1 MTPNALS
8 SQDIVV
14 LSLYKVELQ
23 IINDLRLQVDHSV
36 IEFIK
41 NRINNIESPPPET
54 ERVLIS

>member
-14 LSLYKVELQ
+14 LSMYKVELQ
-23 IINDLRLQVDHSV
+23 RINDLRLQVDNSV

>member
-1 MTPNALS
+1 MTPNELS

-14 LSLYKVELQ
+14 LSMYKVELQ
-23 IINDLRLQVDHSV
+23 RINDLRLQVDHSV

>member
-14 LSLYKVELQ
+14 LSMYKVELQ
-23 IINDLRLQVDHSV
+23 RINDLRLQVDHSV

>member
-1 MTPNALS
+1 MSPNALS

-14 LSLYKVELQ
+14 LSMYKVELQ
-23 IINDLRLQVDHSV
+23 RINDLRLQVDHSV

>member
-14 LSLYKVELQ
+14 LSMYKVELQ
-23 IINDLRLQVDHSV
+23 RINDLRLQVDISV